1 MSPPDEIEFERL
13 IDRTIK
19 DFEPVERLWPVGKRL
34 LSWIVLELVLI
45 ALTILFLG
53 SDATLP
59 LIYQTDLLFFVGL
72 PFCASVA
79 VAFFALRSAIPGRE
93 VTRRELAS
101 LIAIVCGS
109 ASVGL
114 ASLPVAG
121 PFAGSLRENVIAT
134 LDFFALAAVPWLA
147 LFEAVR
153 RGVPLQPAKTG
164 TLVGLAASCWA
175 LADHRFISEAGAWS
189 NQAALAVL
197 AGIFIIAFSA
207 LAGTLWLDWIAR
219 WQDIVAPVETKAL
232 KNIWRSTLT
241 AFPVAITVSIIGLIF
256 VLGGLTETLAPIP
269 DFDRAIE
276 HYERSLSEF
285 HSNVPS
291 SSIDMMLT
299 AYVEHGMPAYMW
311 DFGREG
317 FKLVGG
323 QWEPLADGTPATYT
337 WFRGAKGGV
346 ICLIKQV
353 EQFNPPSRP
362 HEEHNRLLFYKYRRF
377 SLCLI
382 NIGGYGNFICV
393 VAARMPM
400 KRFISLVLGVMT

>member
-1 MSPPDEIEFERL
+1 MSPPDEIEFDKL

-19 DFEPVERLWPVGKRL
+19 DFEPVERLWPVSTRL
-34 LSWIVLELVLI
+34 LWWIVLELALI
-45 ALTILFLG
+45 ALTILLLG

-59 LIYQTDLLFFVGL
+59 LIYQAGLLFFVGL

-79 VAFFALRSAIPGRE
+79 AACFALRSAVPGRE

-101 LIAIVCGS
+101 LIAVVCGI

-114 ASLPVAG
+114 ASSPVAG
-121 PFAGSLRENVIAT
+121 PFAGSLRESIIAT
-134 LDFFALAAVPWLA
+134 LNFLALAAVPWVA

-153 RGVPLQPAKTG
+153 RGVPLQPTKTG
-164 TLVGLAASCWA
+164 ALVGLAASCWA

-189 NQAALAVL
+189 NQAAAAIF
-197 AGIFIIAFSA
+197 AGIFIIVFSA
-207 LAGTLWLDWIAR
+207 LAGTLWLDWITH

-232 KNIWRSTLT
+232 KSTWGGAIT
-241 AFPVAITVSIIGLIF
+241 VFPVAITVSIIGLIF
-256 VLGGLTETLAPIP
+256 VLRGLTETLAPIP
-269 DFDRAIE
+269 DFDLAIE
-276 HYERSLSEF
+276 HYERSLSGF

-291 SSIDMMLT
+291 SSIDTMLT

-323 QWEPLADGTPATYT
+323 QWKPLADGTPTTYT

-346 ICLIKQV
+346 ICMIKQV
-353 EQFNPPSRP
+353 EEFNP
-362 HEEHNRLLFYKYRRF
+362 RLARTR
-377 SLCLI
+377 
-382 NIGGYGNFICV
+382 NIIVFCFTNIAV
-393 VAARMPM
+393 SASV
-400 KRFISLVLGVMT
+400 